1 MKRGVSAIEILMGI
15 IFVVALLFVF
25 FGDRKSS
32 GPGIVVVD
40 LHQVY
45 QDLGRDL
52 TDTQEMR
59 KEQSA
64 LETRLQTLQ
73 ENLRESISAKEKEF
87 GENPTEEQT
96 QLLSAM
102 KKDAML
108 KVNQEM
114 SRNRNTLQKYQT
126 ELIQEFRK
134 EVKPIAEKI
143 GTMQGATTVL
153 IASPEVVLSC
163 DPAILITDEVV
174 EAMQQPL
181 Q

>member
-1 MKRGVSAIEILMGI
+1 MKRGVSAIEILLGI
-15 IFVVALLFVF
+15 IFVAALLFVF
-25 FGDRKSS
+25 FGNLQSR

-40 LHQVY
+40 LHRVY

-52 TDTQEMR
+52 TDMQEMR

-64 LETRLQTLQ
+64 LETRLQSLR

-87 GENPTEEQT
+87 GENPTEEQKK
-96 QLLSAM
+96 LLSAM
-102 KKDAML
+102 KKDAVL
-108 KVNQEM
+108 KVNQEI
-114 SRNRNTLQKYQT
+114 SRNRNALQKYQT

-134 EVKPIAEKI
+134 EVKPIAEEI
-143 GTMQGATTVL
+143 GAKQGATTVL
-153 IASPEVVLSC
+153 VASPEVILSC
-163 DPAILITDEVV
+163 DPSILITDEVV